1 MTAPNGP
8 DRPLRV
14 VQVSDTHL
22 SETHAYFIDNYDV
35 FVDEM
40 QALQPDLIVHTGD
53 ISFNGPLRPAD
64 LAFAK
69 AQFDRLPA
77 PVLTLAGN
85 HDIGEAPPFSRLDQP
100 IDTARM
106 EAWTTTVGPMWWSH
120 DLGNWRLIGLDS
132 ALMASGLA
140 EEAAQ
145 LAFLRDQ
152 LASRGARQAM
162 VFMHMPPFETDAQDE
177 RPTTSC
183 VPHPARRALLETCRD
198 AGVKVIACGH
208 LHVYRRIRYQGMGIV
223 WAPPTAMV
231 HFERQWRKWR
241 RWSRPGYLVWTL
253 DGGKIRHDL
262 VEPRMMIAQ
271 DTSRWTDVGGTTTNM
286 PPRPL
291 RRHLEQPA

>member
-1 MTAPNGP
+1 MATAEGA

-53 ISFNGPLRPAD
+53 ISFNGPSRPVD

-69 AQFDRLPA
+69 AQLDRLTA

-100 IDTARM
+100 INAERM
-106 EAWTTTVGPMWWSH
+106 AAWTTTVGPMWWSH
-120 DLGNWRLIGLDS
+120 DLGRWRLIGLDS

-145 LAFLRDQ
+145 LAFLRDH
-152 LASRGARQAM
+152 LASRGARQA
-162 VFMHMPPFETDAQDE
+162 
-177 RPTTSC
+177 
-183 VPHPARRALLETCRD
+183 
-198 AGVKVIACGH
+198 
-208 LHVYRRIRYQGMGIV
+208 
-223 WAPPTAMV
+223 
-231 HFERQWRKWR
+231 
-241 RWSRPGYLVWTL
+241 
-253 DGGKIRHDL
+253 
-262 VEPRMMIAQ
+262 
-271 DTSRWTDVGGTTTNM
+271 
-286 PPRPL
+286 
-291 RRHLEQPA
+291 

>member
-69 AQFDRLPA
+69 AQLDRLPA

-162 VFMHMPPFETDAQDE
+162 VFMHMPPFETDAKDE
-177 RPTTSC
+177 RIRRGGRCSKPAAMRASRSSPAGICTSI
-183 VPHPARRALLETCRD
+183 AGSAIRAWASSGLRR
-198 AGVKVIACGH
+198 
-208 LHVYRRIRYQGMGIV
+208 
-223 WAPPTAMV
+223 
-231 HFERQWRKWR
+231 R
-241 RWSRPGYLVWTL
+241 RWSISSASGANGGAGRDRAICSGPWMAARFATISSSPG
-253 DGGKIRHDL
+253 
-262 VEPRMMIAQ
+262 
-271 DTSRWTDVGGTTTNM
+271 
-286 PPRPL
+286 
-291 RRHLEQPA
+291 